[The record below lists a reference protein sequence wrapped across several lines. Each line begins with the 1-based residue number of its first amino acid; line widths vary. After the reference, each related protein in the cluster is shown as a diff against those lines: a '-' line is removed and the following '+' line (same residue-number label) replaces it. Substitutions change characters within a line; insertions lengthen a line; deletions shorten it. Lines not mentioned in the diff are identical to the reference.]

1 MRFGDPGGDD
11 MATATVPTSA
21 ASDWLATAKTLADQ
35 FATRAAA
42 HDADDSF
49 VAENYAAMRAAKLF
63 SAPVPADLG
72 GGGASFAEHAAIIR
86 MLGRACGSTALAY
99 SMHSHLLQATI
110 WRHRHNATPPAEP
123 LLRRIAKEEL
133 VLVSTGGSDWIDGSG
148 TLTKGEDGN
157 YRFTARKIFGSG
169 GPAGDLLLTTG
180 IYEDPQNGP
189 TVYHFGVSMKD
200 PGVKVQDNWRTL
212 GMRGTGSNDIV
223 IENVAVADAGVSV
236 RRSKGVWHRFFDVI
250 SPIVWPLVLSAYVG
264 VAENAA
270 DIALGVAKKRAS
282 DTITQD
288 TVGEMRT
295 QLLLAQDA
303 LDRMIA
309 VGASEYEPSV
319 ALSDVTYRRKTVAA
333 NAALRAVELA
343 MEAASGA
350 GFFRATGL
358 ERSFRDIQGVR
369 YHPWQ
374 ERKQYRFSGRVA
386 LGLDPV

>member
-1 MRFGDPGGDD
+1 M
-11 MATATVPTSA
+11 TLATVPTTTST
-21 ASDWLATAKTLADQ
+21 DWLAAAKTLSDQ

-72 GGGASFAEHAAIIR
+72 GGGATFADHAAIIR
-86 MLGRACGSTALAY
+86 TLGRACGSTALAY

-133 VLVSTGGSDWIDGSG
+133 VLVSTGGSDWLDGSG
-148 TLTKGEDGN
+148 TLTKGDDGN
-157 YRFTARKIFGSG
+157 YKFTARKIFGSG
-169 GPAGDLLLTTG
+169 SPSGDLLLTTG
-180 IYEDPQNGP
+180 VYDDPQNGP
-189 TVYHFGVSMKD
+189 TVFHFGVSMKD

-212 GMRGTGSNDIV
+212 GMRGTGSHDIT

-236 RRSKGVWHRFFDVI
+236 RRPKGTWHRFFDVI
-250 SPIVWPLVLSAYVG
+250 SPIVWPLVLSAYLG

-270 DIALGVAKKRAS
+270 DIALGVAKKRANDS
-282 DTITQD
+282 ITQD
-288 TVGEMRT
+288 AVGEMRT
-295 QLLLAQDA
+295 QLLLAQDS
-303 LDRMIA
+303 LERMIA
-309 VGASEYEPSV
+309 VGSSEYEPSV
-319 ALSDVTYRRKTVAA
+319 ALSDLTYRRKTVAA
-333 NAALRAVELA
+333 KAALRAVELA

-358 ERSFRDIQGVR
+358 ERCFRDIQGVR

-374 ERKQYRFSGRVA
+374 ERKQYRFSGRIA